1 MSTTNN
7 NGYNDANHSNNDHEP
22 SSSYYYMVQ
31 ESSYHSLDEQNNANT
46 LENESKL
53 STILHQ
59 SHVDDNDLHRQ
70 HPEPS
75 SSSPP
80 KQVEETIGHM
90 TTYIFNQLKYIYRKE
105 TLLVEVLIVI
115 MLAKIYPRIG
125 TEFVFPEITAH
136 WIAVMTIFFFSG
148 FGLRLDELNS
158 AASNWRFITFMIVY
172 NFLGISS
179 VVNFFAQ
186 YFYKNELVSEDLMKG
201 MIICSCLSMPTNL
214 MLVLTISSNGDE
226 AVALFAATVMTLL
239 SVFVTPVLVFWYLHE
254 EAEVDLQKT
263 YRTIALRVL
272 LPVFIGVV
280 LRQSIRGAEAF
291 ADERKKLFLT
301 IREKCLVFVVYCTFC
316 KTFTDETDSTRSQII
331 MMAICQV
338 ILLIFVMC
346 IAWVVLFTIY
356 NREPRLRVVGLF
368 GCVTKTTALG
378 IPLISAIYE
387 DNPKLGMYTLPL
399 LIWYPAQLIIGTILA
414 PRLKKFVNYKEQK
427 FELERQS
434 REDRLKTNQN
444 MATDSNATP
453 FSLDGFCVPV
463 PPNNHS
469 TDLINP

>member
-1 MSTTNN
+1 MK
-7 NGYNDANHSNNDHEP
+7 
-22 SSSYYYMVQ
+22 SSV
-31 ESSYHSLDEQNNANT
+31 
-46 LENESKL
+46 
-53 STILHQ
+53 
-59 SHVDDNDLHRQ
+59 
-70 HPEPS
+70 
-75 SSSPP
+75 
-80 KQVEETIGHM
+80 
-90 TTYIFNQLKYIYRKE
+90 
-105 TLLVEVLIVI
+105 
-115 MLAKIYPRIG
+115 
-125 TEFVFPEITAH
+125 
-136 WIAVMTIFFFSG
+136 FSG
-148 FGLRLDELNS
+148 FGLRLDELNN
-158 AASNWRFITFMIVY
+158 AASNWRFITFVIVY

-201 MIICSCLSMPTNL
+201 MIICSCLCMPTNL
-214 MLVLTISSNGDE
+214 MLVLTISSSGDE

-239 SVFVTPVLVFWYLHE
+239 SVFVTPVLIFWYLHE

-272 LPVFIGVV
+272 LPVFSGIV
-280 LRQSIRGAEAF
+280 LRQTIPGAEAF
-291 ADERKKLFLT
+291 ADERKKLFLI

-316 KTFTDETDSTRSQII
+316 KTFTDETDSTKSQII

-414 PRLKKFVNYKEQK
+414 PRLTKFVNYKERK
-427 FELERQS
+427 FELERQA
-434 REDRLKTNQN
+434 RETKLKMSQTI
-444 MATDSNATP
+444 ATDFNEIP

-463 PPNNHS
+463 QPGNISMDDMKDHS
-469 TDLINP
+469 SESMNP